1 MRRFFLIFSLLVSSF
16 AANAQIQDI
25 YYKVE
30 GGAVFGKLNSD
41 AVESRMGVGWMGRFY
56 VQLFETDDLGVE
68 AGLGVQQMVSTND
81 VLGQLRDS
89 RWKVMSIDMPLRSV
103 RRVDFEMV
111 SVETQLGLYFS
122 YGIKASENH
131 YGNLYSCGIDALR
144 HFNFGIDGTIDVII
158 ADTVKFGVG
167 YQHGW
172 LNMSKV
178 AGKKLRPSIISVTAG
193 VVF

>member
-1 MRRFFLIFSLLVSSF
+1 MKKLLLVVSLALCSF
-16 AANAQIQDI
+16 AANAQIQDVF
-25 YYKVE
+25 YKIE
-30 GGAVFGKLNSD
+30 GGAAFGRLNSD
-41 AVESRMGVGWMGRFY
+41 AVESRTGVGWMGRFY
-56 VQLFETDDLGVE
+56 VQLFETDYLGLE

-81 VLGQLRDS
+81 VLGQLQDS

-103 RRVDFEMV
+103 SRVDFETV
-111 SVETQLGLYFS
+111 SVEPQLGLYFS

-131 YGNLYSCGIDALR
+131 SGNLYSSGLDVLR

-158 ADTVKFGVG
+158 ADIVKFGVG